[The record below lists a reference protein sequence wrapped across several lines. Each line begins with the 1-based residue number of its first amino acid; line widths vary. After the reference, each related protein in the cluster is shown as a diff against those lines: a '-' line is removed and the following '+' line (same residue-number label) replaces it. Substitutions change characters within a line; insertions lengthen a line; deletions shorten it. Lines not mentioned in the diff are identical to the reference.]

1 MGTMV
6 APTYACL
13 FMSHLEQKILSSWG
27 GTQPLLFKRFIDD
40 IFFIWPGSEEELK
53 EFIAHMNSAHT
64 HIKFTSTYDVETKSI
79 PFLDTWVT
87 LKEGKFITD
96 LFKKP
101 TARCQYLLP
110 SSCHPLHQTTS
121 IIYSLAYRL

>member
-1 MGTMV
+1 MENCGNSAL
-6 APTYACL
+6 APPWACL

-87 LKEGKFITD
+87 LKEGNFITIEGQMTV
-96 LFKKP
+96 LRKVL
-101 TARCQYLLP
+101 RNRLLLNNQKGFR
-110 SSCHPLHQTTS
+110 S
-121 IIYSLAYRL
+121 